1 MFTSGN
7 WVGDILILPNAQ
19 RTKVRTYAYECRS
32 GGSAFAAIHSQ
43 QPRLIKEGKGSNATG
58 TADEEQEEPGADLL
72 DKLEK
77 GSGSTGRFITY
88 YMETIFRAEP
98 WWRARNRDGAFAGP
112 GPWGPRSVFTLG
124 IGCTLTYPTCM
135 PGLLHYTMRLGSG
148 RPGLG
153 GGGGCGGGG
162 AEGAGLGLRA
172 TTLLC
177 SLTAAPD
184 YQDGP
189 RVQEPGEL
197 GELGRDHRD
206 KAAAQEAL
214 RW

>member
-1 MFTSGN
+1 
-7 WVGDILILPNAQ
+7 
-19 RTKVRTYAYECRS
+19 
-32 GGSAFAAIHSQ
+32 
-43 QPRLIKEGKGSNATG
+43 
-58 TADEEQEEPGADLL
+58 
-72 DKLEK
+72 
-77 GSGSTGRFITY
+77 
-88 YMETIFRAEP
+88 
-98 WWRARNRDGAFAGP
+98 
-112 GPWGPRSVFTLG
+112 
-124 IGCTLTYPTCM
+124 M

-148 RPGLG
+148 RPGLGG

>member
-1 MFTSGN
+1 MSFWGGCLR
-7 WVGDILILPNAQ
+7 GDTLSTTASNKRGEGQQ
-19 RTKVRTYAYECRS
+19 RDRHGRRRTGGAWGRS
-32 GGSAFAAIHSQ
+32 TRQA
-43 QPRLIKEGKGSNATG
+43 RE
-58 TADEEQEEPGADLL
+58 
-72 DKLEK
+72 
-77 GSGSTGRFITY
+77 GSGSTRRFITY

-153 GGGGCGGGG
+153 GGGGGCGGGG